1 MASYTRMGVNGLQTL
16 RMALKS
22 IKGNKVRAFLTMLG
36 IIIGVSSVIV
46 MVAIGQGS
54 TKEVQDQIGSLGT
67 NVLTVSVTGSDVTF
81 KEDDANQLKDVSG
94 VEAIAPTVSGR
105 VTVKNGQTNTQV
117 SVTGTTSPYL
127 KVRDLELQSGRFI
140 ADLDNDNHSKIAVLG
155 SSTARTL
162 FGFGNPVG
170 QYVKVNGT
178 SFRVVGVLQS
188 VGSSLGSSGD
198 STIFVPLSTAQRL
211 ASTTSI
217 GSVYV
222 KVENENMINFT
233 LRRIE
238 QKMFTIIGDED
249 SYSVSSPEDLMET
262 ASSVNKTMTLML
274 GGSAA
279 ISLIV
284 GGIGIMN
291 IMLVSVS
298 ERTKEIGIRKAIGAK
313 RGSILL
319 QFLIESM
326 VLSSLGGIIGVVIGV
341 ISAKIFTITTGT
353 AIAYSVPVMLLSFV
367 FSLLVGIVFG
377 VFPANKASKL
387 DPIQALRY
395 E

>member
-1 MASYTRMGVNGLQTL
+1 MRMEVNGLQTI

-81 KEDDANQLKDVSG
+81 KEEDANQIQDVNG
-94 VEAIAPTVSGR
+94 VEAIAPTISGR
-105 VTVKNGQTNTQV
+105 VTVKNGQTNAQV
-117 SVTGTTSPYL
+117 SMVGTTSSYL
-127 KVRDLELQSGRFI
+127 DVRDLQLQSGRFI
-140 ADLDNDNHSKIAVLG
+140 ADLDNENHSKIAVLG
-155 SSTARTL
+155 SDTAQTL
-162 FGFGNPVG
+162 FGLGDPVG
-170 QYVKVNGT
+170 ESVKVNGT
-178 SFRVVGVLQS
+178 SYKVVGVLES
-188 VGSSLGSSGD
+188 IGSSLGTSGD
-198 STIFVPLSTAQRL
+198 STIIVPLSTGQRL
-211 ASTTSI
+211 ASTTDI

-222 KVENENMINFT
+222 KVENEDMINFT
-233 LRRIE
+233 TRRIE
-238 QKMFTIIGDED
+238 QTMYTIVGDAD
-249 SYSVSSPEDLMET
+249 SYSVSSQEDLMET
-262 ASSVNKTMTLML
+262 ATSVNDTMTLML

-313 RGSILL
+313 RANILL

-326 VLSSLGGIIGVVIGV
+326 VLSSLGGIIGVGIGV
-341 ISAKIFTITTGT
+341 IGAQIFTLMTGT
-353 AIAYSVPVMLLSFV
+353 TIAYSVPVMLLSFV
-367 FSLLVGIVFG
+367 FSLFVGVVFG

>member
-1 MASYTRMGVNGLQTL
+1 MK
-16 RMALKS
+16 MALKS
-22 IKGNKVRAFLTMLG
+22 IKGNRVRAFLTMLG

-67 NVLTVSVTGSDVTF
+67 NVLTVSVTGSDVSF
-81 KEDDANQLKDVSG
+81 KEEDANQIQEVNG
-94 VEAIAPTVSGR
+94 VESIAPTISGR
-105 VTVKNGQTNTQV
+105 VTVKNGQTNAQV
-117 SVTGTTSPYL
+117 SMTGTTSSYL
-127 KVRDLELQSGRFI
+127 DVRDLQLQSGRFI
-140 ADLDNDNHSKIAVLG
+140 ADLDNENHSKIAVLG
-155 SSTARTL
+155 SDTAQTL
-162 FGFGNPVG
+162 FGLGDPVG
-170 QYVKVNGT
+170 ESVKVNGT
-178 SFRVVGVLQS
+178 SYKVVGVLES
-188 VGSSLGSSGD
+188 VGSSLGTSGD
-198 STIFVPLSTAQRL
+198 STIIVPLSTGQRL
-211 ASTTSI
+211 ASTTEI

-222 KVENENMINFT
+222 KVENEDMINFT
-233 LRRIE
+233 SSRIE
-238 QKMFTIIGDED
+238 RTMYTIIGDAD

-262 ASSVNKTMTLML
+262 ASSVNQTMTIML

-326 VLSSLGGIIGVVIGV
+326 VLSSFGGMIGVGIGV
-341 ISAKIFTITTGT
+341 ISAQIFTLSTGT
-353 AIAYSVPVMLLSFV
+353 TIAYSIPVMLLSFV
-367 FSLLVGIVFG
+367 FSLLVGVVFG

>member
-1 MASYTRMGVNGLQTL
+1 MNGLRTI

-81 KEDDANQLKDVSG
+81 KEDDANQIQDVTG
-94 VEAIAPTVSGR
+94 VVAIAPTISGR
-105 VTVKNGQTNTQV
+105 VTVKNGQTNAQV
-117 SVTGTTSPYL
+117 SMIGTTSPYL
-127 KVRDLELQSGRFI
+127 DVRDLQLQSGRFI

-155 SSTARTL
+155 SDTAQSL
-162 FGFGNPVG
+162 FGFGDPVG
-170 QYVKVNGT
+170 ESVKVNGT
-178 SFRVVGVLQS
+178 SYKVVGVLDS
-188 VGSSLGSSGD
+188 IGSSLGTSGD
-198 STIFVPLSTAQRL
+198 STIIVPLSTGQRL
-211 ASTTSI
+211 ASTTEI

-222 KVENENMINFT
+222 KVGNEDMINFT
-233 LRRIE
+233 SRRIE
-238 QKMFTIIGDED
+238 QTMYTIVGDAD
-249 SYSVSSPEDLMET
+249 SYSVSSQEDLMET
-262 ASSVNKTMTLML
+262 ATSVNETMTLML

-313 RGSILL
+313 RRNILL

-326 VLSSLGGIIGVVIGV
+326 VLSSLGGIIGVGIGIV
-341 ISAKIFTITTGT
+341 SAQIFTLTTGT
-353 AIAYSVPVMLLSFV
+353 TIAYSVPVMLLSFV
-367 FSLLVGIVFG
+367 FSLLVGVVFG

>member
-1 MASYTRMGVNGLQTL
+1 
-16 RMALKS
+16 MALKS

-81 KEDDANQLKDVSG
+81 KEDDASQIQDVTG
-94 VEAIAPTVSGR
+94 VEAIAPTISGR
-105 VTVKNGQTNTQV
+105 VTVKNGQTNAQV
-117 SVTGTTSPYL
+117 SMIGTTSPYL
-127 KVRDLELQSGRFI
+127 DVRDLQLQSGRFI

-155 SSTARTL
+155 SDTAQTL
-162 FGFGNPVG
+162 FGFGDPVG
-170 QYVKVNGT
+170 ESVKVNGT
-178 SFRVVGVLQS
+178 SYKVVGVLES
-188 VGSSLGSSGD
+188 IGSSLGTSGD
-198 STIFVPLSTAQRL
+198 STIIVPLSTGQRL
-211 ASTTSI
+211 ASTTEI

-222 KVENENMINFT
+222 KVQNEDMINFT
-233 LRRIE
+233 SRRIE
-238 QKMFTIIGDED
+238 QTMYTIVGDAD
-249 SYSVSSPEDLMET
+249 SYSVSSQEDLMET
-262 ASSVNKTMTLML
+262 ATSVNETMTLML

-313 RGSILL
+313 RRNILL

-326 VLSSLGGIIGVVIGV
+326 VLSSLGGLIGVGIGIV
-341 ISAKIFTITTGT
+341 SAQIFTLTTGT
-353 AIAYSVPVMLLSFV
+353 TIAYSIPVMLLSFV
-367 FSLLVGIVFG
+367 FSLLVGVVFG

>member
-1 MASYTRMGVNGLQTL
+1 MAW
-16 RMALKS
+16 KS
-22 IKGNKVRAFLTMLG
+22 IKGNKIRAFLTMLG

-54 TKEVQDQIGSLGT
+54 TQEVQSQIGSLGKD
-67 NVLTVSVTGSDVTF
+67 VLTVSITGSDVTF
-81 KEDDANQLKDVSG
+81 KEDDAKELETVNG
-94 VEAIAPTVSGR
+94 VDATAPTVSGR
-105 VTVKNGQTNTQV
+105 VTAKNGETNTQV
-117 SVTGTTSPYL
+117 SMTGTTSSYL
-127 KVRDLELQSGRFI
+127 DVRDLELQSGRFI
-140 ADLDNDNHSKIAVLG
+140 AALDQDNHSKVAVLG
-155 SSTARTL
+155 SDTAQTL
-162 FGFGNPVG
+162 FGLGNAVG
-170 QYVKVNGT
+170 QSIGINGSSYKVI
-178 SFRVVGVLQS
+178 GVLQS
-188 VGSSLGSSGD
+188 VGSSLGTSGD
-198 STIFVPLSTAQRL
+198 STVIVPLSTGQRL

-217 GSVYV
+217 ESVYV
-222 KVENENMINFT
+222 KVRDEENINFIT
-233 LRRIE
+233 NRLE
-238 QKMFTIIGDED
+238 QTMRGVIGEED
-249 SYSVSSPEDLMET
+249 SYSVSSQEDLMET
-262 ASSVNKTMTLML
+262 ADSVDNTLTLLL

-313 RGSILL
+313 RGNILL
-319 QFLIESM
+319 QFLIEA
-326 VLSSLGGIIGVVIGV
+326 VILSSFGGLIGIGLGLV
-341 ISAKIFTITTGT
+341 SAEAFTKITGT
-353 AIAYSVPVMLLSFV
+353 AVVYSVPVILMSFA

>member
-1 MASYTRMGVNGLQTL
+1 MEVNGLQTL
-16 RMALKS
+16 NMALKS
-22 IKGNKVRAFLTMLG
+22 IKSNKIRAFLTMLG

-81 KEDDANQLKDVSG
+81 KEEDANQIHVVDG
-94 VEAIAPTVSGR
+94 IEEIAPTVSGR
-105 VTVKNGQTNTQV
+105 VTVKNGKTNTQV
-117 SVTGTTSPYL
+117 SMIGTTSSYL
-127 KVRDLELQSGRFI
+127 DVRDLQLQSGRFI
-140 ADLDNDNHSKIAVLG
+140 ADLDHDNHSRIAVLG
-155 SSTARTL
+155 SDTAQTL
-162 FGFGNPVG
+162 FGLGDPVG
-170 QYVKVNGT
+170 ESVKVNGT
-178 SFRVVGVLQS
+178 SYKVVGVLES
-188 VGSSLGSSGD
+188 VGSSLGTSGD
-198 STIFVPLSTAQRL
+198 NTILVPLSTGQRL
-211 ASTTSI
+211 ASTTTI
-217 GSVYV
+217 GTVYV
-222 KVENENMINFT
+222 KVENEDMMNFISN
-233 LRRIE
+233 LIE
-238 QKMFTIIGDED
+238 RTMYSIVGDAD
-249 SYSVSSPEDLMET
+249 SYSVSSPQDLMET
-262 ASSVNKTMTLML
+262 ASSVNETMTLML

-313 RGSILL
+313 RNNILL
-319 QFLIESM
+319 QFLIEAV
-326 VLSSLGGIIGVVIGV
+326 VLSSLGGIIGIGIGV
-341 ISAKIFTITTGT
+341 ISAHIFTLATGT
-353 AIAYSVPVMLLSFV
+353 ATVYSIPVMLLSFV
-367 FSLLVGIVFG
+367 FSLLVGVVFG

>member
-1 MASYTRMGVNGLQTL
+1 MRMEVNGLQTI

-81 KEDDANQLKDVSG
+81 KEEDANQIQDVNG
-94 VEAIAPTVSGR
+94 VEAIAPTISGR
-105 VTVKNGQTNTQV
+105 VTVKNGQTNAQV
-117 SVTGTTSPYL
+117 SMIGTTSSYL
-127 KVRDLELQSGRFI
+127 DVRDLQLQSGRFI
-140 ADLDNDNHSKIAVLG
+140 ADLDNENHSKIAVLG
-155 SSTARTL
+155 SDTAQTL
-162 FGFGNPVG
+162 FGLGDPVG
-170 QYVKVNGT
+170 ESVKVNGT
-178 SFRVVGVLQS
+178 SYTVVGVLES
-188 VGSSLGSSGD
+188 VGSSLGTSGD
-198 STIFVPLSTAQRL
+198 STIFVPLSTGQRL
-211 ASTTSI
+211 ASTTEI

-222 KVENENMINFT
+222 KVENEDMINFT
-233 LRRIE
+233 SRRIE
-238 QKMFTIIGDED
+238 QTMYTIIGDAD
-249 SYSVSSPEDLMET
+249 SYSVSSQEDLMET
-262 ASSVNKTMTLML
+262 ATSVNETMTIML

-313 RGSILL
+313 RGNILL

-326 VLSSLGGIIGVVIGV
+326 VLSSLGGIIGVGIGV
-341 ISAKIFTITTGT
+341 ISAQIFTISTGT
-353 AIAYSVPVMLLSFV
+353 TIAYSVPVMLLSFV
-367 FSLLVGIVFG
+367 FSLLVGVVFG

>member
-1 MASYTRMGVNGLQTL
+1 MAW
-16 RMALKS
+16 KS

-54 TKEVQDQIGSLGT
+54 TQEVQSQIGSLGKD
-67 NVLTVSVTGSDVTF
+67 VLTVSVTGSDVTF
-81 KEDDANQLKDVSG
+81 KEDDAKELETVNG
-94 VEAIAPTVSGR
+94 VDATAPTVSGR
-105 VTVKNGQTNTQV
+105 VTAKNGETNTQV
-117 SVTGTTSPYL
+117 SMTGTTSSYL
-127 KVRDLELQSGRFI
+127 DVRDLELQSGRFI
-140 ADLDNDNHSKIAVLG
+140 AALDQDNHSKVAVLG
-155 SSTARTL
+155 SDTAQTL
-162 FGFGNPVG
+162 FGLGNPVG
-170 QYVKVNGT
+170 KSIQINGSSYKVI
-178 SFRVVGVLQS
+178 GVLES
-188 VGSSLGSSGD
+188 VGSSLGTSGD
-198 STIFVPLSTAQRL
+198 STVIVPLSTGQRL

-217 GSVYV
+217 ESVYV
-222 KVENENMINFT
+222 KVQDEENINFIT
-233 LRRIE
+233 NRIE
-238 QKMFTIIGDED
+238 QTMRGVIGDED
-249 SYSVSSPEDLMET
+249 SYSVSSQEDLMET
-262 ASSVNKTMTLML
+262 ADSVDNTLTLLL

-313 RGSILL
+313 RGNILL
-319 QFLIESM
+319 QFLIEA
-326 VLSSLGGIIGVVIGV
+326 VILSSFGGLIGIGLGLV
-341 ISAKIFTITTGT
+341 SAEAFTKITGT
-353 AIAYSVPVMLLSFV
+353 AVAYSLPVILMSFA

>member
-1 MASYTRMGVNGLQTL
+1 
-16 RMALKS
+16 MALKS
-22 IKGNKVRAFLTMLG
+22 IKSNKIRAFLTMLG

-81 KEDDANQLKDVSG
+81 KEVDANQIHVVDG
-94 VEAIAPTVSGR
+94 IEEIAPTVSGR
-105 VTVKNGQTNTQV
+105 VTVKNGKTNTQV
-117 SVTGTTSPYL
+117 SMIGTTSSYL
-127 KVRDLELQSGRFI
+127 DVRDLQLQSGRFI
-140 ADLDNDNHSKIAVLG
+140 ADLDHDNHSRIAVLG
-155 SSTARTL
+155 SDTAQTV
-162 FGFGNPVG
+162 FGLGDPVG
-170 QYVKVNGT
+170 ESVKVNGT
-178 SFRVVGVLQS
+178 SYKVVGVLES
-188 VGSSLGSSGD
+188 VGSSLGTSGD
-198 STIFVPLSTAQRL
+198 NTILVPLSTGQRL
-211 ASTTSI
+211 ASTTTI
-217 GSVYV
+217 GTVYV
-222 KVENENMINFT
+222 KVENEDMMNFISN
-233 LRRIE
+233 LIE
-238 QKMFTIIGDED
+238 RTMYSIVGDAD
-249 SYSVSSPEDLMET
+249 SYSVSSPQDLMET
-262 ASSVNKTMTLML
+262 ASSVNETMTLML

-313 RGSILL
+313 RNNILL
-319 QFLIESM
+319 QFLIEAV
-326 VLSSLGGIIGVVIGV
+326 VLSSLGGIIGIGIGV
-341 ISAKIFTITTGT
+341 ISAHIFTLATGT
-353 AIAYSVPVMLLSFV
+353 ATVYSIPVMLLSFV
-367 FSLLVGIVFG
+367 FSLLVGVVFG

>member
-1 MASYTRMGVNGLQTL
+1 MKKGGLNVNSISMAW
-16 RMALKS
+16 KS
-22 IKGNKVRAFLTMLG
+22 IKGNKIRAFLTMLG

-54 TKEVQDQIGSLGT
+54 TQEVQSQIGSLGKD
-67 NVLTVSVTGSDVTF
+67 VLTVSITGSDVTF
-81 KEDDANQLKDVSG
+81 KEDDAKELETVNG
-94 VEAIAPTVSGR
+94 VDATAPTVSGR
-105 VTVKNGQTNTQV
+105 VTAKNGETNTQV
-117 SVTGTTSPYL
+117 SMTGTTSSYL
-127 KVRDLELQSGRFI
+127 DVRDLELQSGRFI
-140 ADLDNDNHSKIAVLG
+140 AALDQDNHSKVAVLG
-155 SSTARTL
+155 SDTAQTL
-162 FGFGNPVG
+162 FGLGNAVG
-170 QYVKVNGT
+170 QSIGINGSSYKVI
-178 SFRVVGVLQS
+178 GVLQS
-188 VGSSLGSSGD
+188 VGSSLGTSGD
-198 STIFVPLSTAQRL
+198 STVIVPLSTGQRL

-217 GSVYV
+217 ESVYV
-222 KVENENMINFT
+222 KVRDEENINFIT
-233 LRRIE
+233 NRLE
-238 QKMFTIIGDED
+238 QTMRGVIGEED
-249 SYSVSSPEDLMET
+249 SYSVSSQEDLMET
-262 ASSVNKTMTLML
+262 ADSVDNTLTLLL

-313 RGSILL
+313 RGNILL
-319 QFLIESM
+319 QFLIEA
-326 VLSSLGGIIGVVIGV
+326 VILSSFGGLIGIGLGLV
-341 ISAKIFTITTGT
+341 SAEAFTKITGT
-353 AIAYSVPVMLLSFV
+353 AVVYSVPVILMSFA

>member
-1 MASYTRMGVNGLQTL
+1 MAW
-16 RMALKS
+16 KS
-22 IKGNKVRAFLTMLG
+22 IKGNKIRAFLTMLG

-54 TKEVQDQIGSLGT
+54 TQDVQSQIGSLGKD
-67 NVLTVSVTGSDVTF
+67 VLTVSITGSDVTF
-81 KEDDANQLKDVSG
+81 KEDDAKELETVNG
-94 VEAIAPTVSGR
+94 VDATAPTVSGR
-105 VTVKNGQTNTQV
+105 VTAKNGETNTQV
-117 SVTGTTSPYL
+117 SMTGTTSSYL
-127 KVRDLELQSGRFI
+127 DVRDLELQSGRFI
-140 ADLDNDNHSKIAVLG
+140 AALDQDNHSKVAVLG
-155 SSTARTL
+155 SDTAQTL
-162 FGFGNPVG
+162 FGLGNPVG
-170 QYVKVNGT
+170 ESIQING
-178 SFRVVGVLQS
+178 SSYKVVGVLES
-188 VGSSLGSSGD
+188 VGSSLGTSGD
-198 STIFVPLSTAQRL
+198 STVIVPLSTGQRL

-217 GSVYV
+217 ESVYV
-222 KVENENMINFT
+222 KVQDEENINFIT
-233 LRRIE
+233 NRIE
-238 QKMFTIIGDED
+238 QTMRGVIGEED
-249 SYSVSSPEDLMET
+249 SYSVSSQEDLMET
-262 ASSVNKTMTLML
+262 ADSVDNTLTLLL

-313 RGSILL
+313 RGNILL
-319 QFLIESM
+319 QFLIEA
-326 VLSSLGGIIGVVIGV
+326 VILSSFGGLIGIGLGLV
-341 ISAKIFTITTGT
+341 SAEAFTKITGT
-353 AIAYSVPVMLLSFV
+353 AVAYSVPVILMSFA

>member
-1 MASYTRMGVNGLQTL
+1 MRMGVNGLQTI

-81 KEDDANQLKDVSG
+81 KEDEANQIQDVTG
-94 VEAIAPTVSGR
+94 VEAIAPTISGR
-105 VTVKNGQTNTQV
+105 VTVKNGQTNAQV
-117 SVTGTTSPYL
+117 SMIGTTSSYL
-127 KVRDLELQSGRFI
+127 DVRDLQLQSGRFI

-155 SSTARTL
+155 SDTAQTL
-162 FGFGNPVG
+162 FGLGDPVG
-170 QYVKVNGT
+170 ESVKVNGT
-178 SFRVVGVLQS
+178 SYKVVGVLET
-188 VGSSLGSSGD
+188 VGSSLGTSGD
-198 STIFVPLSTAQRL
+198 STIIVPLSTGQRL
-211 ASTTSI
+211 ASTTEI

-222 KVENENMINFT
+222 KVENEDMINFT
-233 LRRIE
+233 SRRIE
-238 QKMFTIIGDED
+238 QTMYTTVGDAD
-249 SYSVSSPEDLMET
+249 SYSVSSQEDLMET
-262 ASSVNKTMTLML
+262 ATSVNETMTLML

-313 RGSILL
+313 RGNILL

-326 VLSSLGGIIGVVIGV
+326 VLSSFGGLIGVGIGIV
-341 ISAKIFTITTGT
+341 SAQIFTLTTGT
-353 AIAYSVPVMLLSFV
+353 TIAYSVPVMLLSFV
-367 FSLLVGIVFG
+367 FSLLVGVVFG
-377 VFPANKASKL
+377 VFPANKASRL

>member
-1 MASYTRMGVNGLQTL
+1 MRMEVNGLQII

-81 KEDDANQLKDVSG
+81 KEEDANQIQEVNG
-94 VEAIAPTVSGR
+94 VDAIAPTISGR

-117 SVTGTTSPYL
+117 SMIGTTSSYL
-127 KVRDLELQSGRFI
+127 DVRDLQLQSGRFI
-140 ADLDNDNHSKIAVLG
+140 ADLDHDNHSKIAVLG
-155 SSTARTL
+155 SDTAQTL
-162 FGFGNPVG
+162 FGLGNPVG
-170 QYVKVNGT
+170 ESVKVNGT
-178 SFRVVGVLQS
+178 SYKVAGVLES
-188 VGSSLGSSGD
+188 VGSSLGTSGD
-198 STIFVPLSTAQRL
+198 STIIVPLSTGQRL
-211 ASTTSI
+211 ASTTEI

-222 KVENENMINFT
+222 KVENEDMINFT
-233 LRRIE
+233 SSRIE
-238 QKMFTIIGDED
+238 RTMYTIIGDTD
-249 SYSVSSPEDLMET
+249 SYSVSSQEDLMET
-262 ASSVNKTMTLML
+262 ATSVNDTMTLML

-298 ERTKEIGIRKAIGAK
+298 ERTREIGIRKAIGAK
-313 RGSILL
+313 RGNILL

-326 VLSSLGGIIGVVIGV
+326 VLSSLGGIIGVGIGV
-341 ISAKIFTITTGT
+341 ISAQIFTLTTGT
-353 AIAYSVPVMLLSFV
+353 TIAYSVPVMLLSFV
-367 FSLLVGIVFG
+367 FSLLVGVVFG

>member
-1 MASYTRMGVNGLQTL
+1 MAW
-16 RMALKS
+16 KS

-54 TKEVQDQIGSLGT
+54 TQEVQSQIGSLGKD
-67 NVLTVSVTGSDVTF
+67 VLTVSITGSDVTF
-81 KEDDANQLKDVSG
+81 KEDDAKELETVNG
-94 VEAIAPTVSGR
+94 VEDTAPTVSGR
-105 VTVKNGQTNTQV
+105 VTAKNGETNAQV
-117 SVTGTTSPYL
+117 SMTGTTSSYL
-127 KVRDLELQSGRFI
+127 DVRDLELQSGRFI
-140 ADLDNDNHSKIAVLG
+140 ASLDQDNHSKVAVLG
-155 SSTARTL
+155 SDTAQTL
-162 FGFGNPVG
+162 FGLGNSVG
-170 QYVKVNGT
+170 QSIQINGSSYKVI
-178 SFRVVGVLQS
+178 GVLQS
-188 VGSSLGSSGD
+188 VGSSLGTSGD
-198 STIFVPLSTAQRL
+198 STVIVPLSTGQRL

-217 GSVYV
+217 ESVYV
-222 KVENENMINFT
+222 KVQDEENVNFMT
-233 LRRIE
+233 NRLE
-238 QKMFTIIGDED
+238 QTMRGIIGDED
-249 SYSVSSPEDLMET
+249 SYSVSSQEDLMET
-262 ASSVNKTMTLML
+262 ADSVDNTLTLLL

-313 RGSILL
+313 RGNILS
-319 QFLIESM
+319 QFLIEAII
-326 VLSSLGGIIGVVIGV
+326 LSSFGGLIGVGLGLV
-341 ISAKIFTITTGT
+341 SAEAFTVAIGT
-353 AIAYSVPVMLLSFV
+353 AVSYSIPVILMSFG
-367 FSLLVGIVFG
+367 FSLFIGIVFG

>member
-1 MASYTRMGVNGLQTL
+1 MKKGGINVNSISMAW
-16 RMALKS
+16 KS

-54 TKEVQDQIGSLGT
+54 TQEVQSQIGSLGKD
-67 NVLTVSVTGSDVTF
+67 VLTVSITGSDVTF
-81 KEDDANQLKDVSG
+81 KEDDAKELETVNG
-94 VEAIAPTVSGR
+94 VDATAPTVSGR
-105 VTVKNGQTNTQV
+105 VTAKNGETNAQV
-117 SVTGTTSPYL
+117 SMTGTTSSYL
-127 KVRDLELQSGRFI
+127 DVRDLELQSGRFI
-140 ADLDNDNHSKIAVLG
+140 AALDQDNHSKVAVLG
-155 SSTARTL
+155 SDTAETL
-162 FGFGNPVG
+162 FGLGNAVG
-170 QYVKVNGT
+170 QSIQINGSSYKVI
-178 SFRVVGVLQS
+178 GVLQS
-188 VGSSLGSSGD
+188 VGSSLGTSGD
-198 STIFVPLSTAQRL
+198 STVIVPLSTGQRL

-217 GSVYV
+217 ESVYV
-222 KVENENMINFT
+222 KVRDEENINFIT
-233 LRRIE
+233 NRLE
-238 QKMFTIIGDED
+238 QTMRGIIGDED
-249 SYSVSSPEDLMET
+249 SYSVSSQEELMET
-262 ASSVNKTMTLML
+262 ADSVDNTLTLLL

-313 RGSILL
+313 RGNILL
-319 QFLIESM
+319 QFLIEAII
-326 VLSSLGGIIGVVIGV
+326 LSSFGGLIGVGLGLV
-341 ISAKIFTITTGT
+341 SAEAFTVTTGT
-353 AIAYSVPVMLLSFV
+353 AVSYSVPVILMSFG
-367 FSLLVGIVFG
+367 FSLFIGIVFG

>member
-1 MASYTRMGVNGLQTL
+1 MSGLQTI

-22 IKGNKVRAFLTMLG
+22 IKGNKVRAILTMLG

-67 NVLTVSVTGSDVTF
+67 NVLTVSVSGSDITF
-81 KEDDANQLKDVSG
+81 KEDDANQIQDVNG

-105 VTVKNGQTNTQV
+105 VTVKNGQTNAQV
-117 SVTGTTSPYL
+117 SMIGTISSYL
-127 KVRDLELQSGRFI
+127 NIRDLQLQSGRFI
-140 ADLDNDNHSKIAVLG
+140 ADLDHENHSKVAVIG
-155 SSTARTL
+155 SDTAENL
-162 FGFGNPVG
+162 FGLADPVG
-170 QYVKVNGT
+170 ESVQVNGT
-178 SFRVVGVLQS
+178 AYKVVGVLES
-188 VGSSLGSSGD
+188 VGSSLGTSGD
-198 STIFVPLSTAQRL
+198 STIIVPLSTGQRL
-211 ASTTSI
+211 ATTTDI

-222 KVENENMINFT
+222 KVENEDMIDFT
-233 LRRIE
+233 SRFIE
-238 QKMFTIIGDED
+238 QTMYSIVGDAD
-249 SYSVSSPEDLMET
+249 SYSVSSQKDLMET
-262 ASSVNKTMTLML
+262 ASSVNEIMTFML

-313 RGSILL
+313 RGNILL
-319 QFLIESM
+319 QFLIESI
-326 VLSSLGGIIGVVIGV
+326 VLSSLGGVIGVGIGV
-341 ISAKIFTITTGT
+341 ISAQIFTLATGT
-353 AIAYSVPVMLLSFV
+353 TIAYSVPVMLLSFA
-367 FSLLVGIVFG
+367 FSLVVGVVFG

>member
-1 MASYTRMGVNGLQTL
+1 MKKGGINVNSISMAW
-16 RMALKS
+16 KS
-22 IKGNKVRAFLTMLG
+22 IKGNKIRAFLTMLG

-54 TKEVQDQIGSLGT
+54 TQDVQSQIGSLGKD
-67 NVLTVSVTGSDVTF
+67 VLTVSITGSDVTF
-81 KEDDANQLKDVSG
+81 KEDDAKELETVNG
-94 VEAIAPTVSGR
+94 VDATAPTVSGR
-105 VTVKNGQTNTQV
+105 VTAKNGETNTQV
-117 SVTGTTSPYL
+117 SMTGTTSSYL
-127 KVRDLELQSGRFI
+127 DVRDLELQSGRFI
-140 ADLDNDNHSKIAVLG
+140 AALDQDNHSKVAVLG
-155 SSTARTL
+155 SDTAQTL
-162 FGFGNPVG
+162 FGLGNPVG
-170 QYVKVNGT
+170 ESIQING
-178 SFRVVGVLQS
+178 SSYKVVGVLES
-188 VGSSLGSSGD
+188 VGSSLGTSGD
-198 STIFVPLSTAQRL
+198 STVIVPLSTGQRL

-217 GSVYV
+217 ESVYV
-222 KVENENMINFT
+222 KVQDEENINFIT
-233 LRRIE
+233 NRIE
-238 QKMFTIIGDED
+238 QTMRGVIGEED
-249 SYSVSSPEDLMET
+249 SYSVSSQEDLMET
-262 ASSVNKTMTLML
+262 ADSVDNTLTLLL

-313 RGSILL
+313 RGNILL
-319 QFLIESM
+319 QFLIEA
-326 VLSSLGGIIGVVIGV
+326 VILSSFGGLIGIGLGLV
-341 ISAKIFTITTGT
+341 SAEAFTKITGT
-353 AIAYSVPVMLLSFV
+353 AVAYSVPVILMSFA

>member
-1 MASYTRMGVNGLQTL
+1 MNGLQTI

-67 NVLTVSVTGSDVTF
+67 NVLTVSVTGADVSF
-81 KEDDANQLKDVSG
+81 KKEDANQIQDVYG
-94 VEAIAPTVSGR
+94 VEAIAPTISGR
-105 VTVKNGQTNTQV
+105 VTVKNGQSNAQV
-117 SVTGTTSPYL
+117 SMTGTTSSYL
-127 KVRDLELQSGRFI
+127 DVRDLQLQSGRFI
-140 ADLDNDNHSKIAVLG
+140 ADLDNENHSKIAVLG
-155 SSTARTL
+155 SDTAQTL
-162 FGFGNPVG
+162 FGLGDPVG
-170 QYVKVNGT
+170 ESVQVNGT
-178 SFRVVGVLQS
+178 SYKVVGVLES
-188 VGSSLGSSGD
+188 VGSSLGTSGD
-198 STIFVPLSTAQRL
+198 STIIVPLSTGQRL
-211 ASTTSI
+211 ASTTEI
-217 GSVYV
+217 ASVYV
-222 KVENENMINFT
+222 KVENEDMINFT
-233 LRRIE
+233 SRRIE
-238 QKMFTIIGDED
+238 QTMYTIIGDAD
-249 SYSVSSPEDLMET
+249 SYSVSSQEDLMET
-262 ASSVNKTMTLML
+262 ATSVNETMTIML

-313 RGSILL
+313 RGNILL

-326 VLSSLGGIIGVVIGV
+326 VLSSLGGIIGVGIGV
-341 ISAKIFTITTGT
+341 ISAQIFTLATGT
-353 AIAYSVPVMLLSFV
+353 VIAYSVPVMLLSFV
-367 FSLLVGIVFG
+367 FSLFIGVVFG